1 MRLKQLLNNK
11 YLLSLFNTNSLK
23 EWIYIK
29 YISFKL
35 SKKKLMTNSLKKK
48 LPIKNALL
56 LIDIQEKIFAPIYN
70 KDSIIENIQKLLN
83 AYQIL
88 DKNIFISEQNPSK
101 LGKTIPNLLPKVNF
115 NKIQKMDFSLA
126 NSKDLLQEIDN
137 KKITN
142 LILCGFETHICI
154 QQSVLD
160 FLKKGYD
167 VSVISDAMG
176 SRNNL
181 DHEIALQRM
190 LHKGAIITTTESI
203 IFEICQTS
211 DRKEFKQISNIIKS

>member
-1 MRLKQLLNNK
+1 
-11 YLLSLFNTNSLK
+11 
-23 EWIYIK
+23 
-29 YISFKL
+29 
-35 SKKKLMTNSLKKK
+35 MTNSLKKK

-88 DKNIFISEQNPSK
+88 DKNIFISEQNPRK

-160 FLKKGYD
+160 FLKKGYE

-176 SRNNL
+176 SRNNV
-181 DHEIALQRM
+181 DHEISLQRM

-203 IFEICQTS
+203 IFEICKTS
-211 DRKEFKQISNIIKS
+211 DREEFKEIRNLIKN